1 MGDSPVNEASNV
13 SPIRA
18 ESEYD
23 VRAELL
29 AVLTSDRSLVQA
41 QIAREIGVGQSA
53 FSQWKGGTYGGDN
66 DDIER
71 RVRTWLDARKAKAA
85 SGDRMPRA
93 PEFEATPTSQRI
105 ISALGYAQIAGDIA
119 LIYGGAGLGKTTAI
133 RQYKATGLNVWHAT
147 MTPASAS
154 VVTALEVICDAL
166 GINEQGGAARLF
178 KAIVRRVRSTGGLLV
193 VDEAQH
199 LSVAALDQIR
209 SIHDETEIGIALV
222 GNESVYARMTGGN
235 RAAFLD
241 RLYSRVGK
249 RLALKQSTD
258 ADIDALIAAW
268 GIADKACRRTLID
281 IARKPGALRTLTKVL
296 RLASMHAL
304 AAKEAVCCTHVA
316 TAWRELGGME

>member
-1 MGDSPVNEASNV
+1 MSEVASNV
-13 SPIRA
+13 TPLHV
-18 ESEYD
+18 ESD

-29 AVLTSDRSLVQA
+29 AVLTADRTIVQA
-41 QIAREIGVGQSA
+41 QIARESGISPSA
-53 FSQWKGGTYGGDN
+53 FSQWKAGTYAGDN
-66 DDIER
+66 GEIER
-71 RVRTWLDARKAKAA
+71 KVRTWLDTRKAKAS

-105 ISALGYAQIAGDIA
+105 ISALGYAQVAGDIA

-133 RQYKATGLNVWHAT
+133 RQYKATGLSVWHAT

-154 VVTALEVICDAL
+154 VVTALEEICEAL
-166 GINEQGGAARLF
+166 GIAESGGAARLF
-178 KAIVRRVRSTGGLLV
+178 KAIVRRVRATGGLLV

-209 SIHDETEIGIALV
+209 SIHDATDIGIALV
-222 GNESVYARMTGGN
+222 GNESVYARMTGGT

-258 ADIDALIAAW
+258 ADIEALIAAW
-268 GIADKACRRTLID
+268 GINDKPCRRTLID
-281 IARKPGALRTLTKVL
+281 IARKPGALRTLTKTL

-304 AAKEAVCCTHVA
+304 AAKEAVCCEHVA
-316 TAWRELGGME
+316 KAWRELGGVE